1 MTQRFL
7 TRCLVISV
15 LAFPVAGFAQN
26 QPVDAGY
33 QDLIEVTEVLID
45 VLATDRS
52 GNVLTGLGKE
62 DFIVEENGQPV
73 NVTGVSF
80 YTTRYGLEGDVPA
93 EDGAIPSS
101 RYFVFFFHDQ
111 SRTGDQLSSRL
122 IRQQLDASRQ
132 SQRWVEEEMLP
143 SDWIAVVSYDVKLKV
158 HQDFTQDRYAITE
171 AIQNAVRRKDPEKAM
186 GRRGRE
192 IPPSGIPSLLRELP
206 QGKELRKQTTRVYD
220 GIRLVAE
227 ATGYVVGRKN
237 LMLFSIGFG
246 EFRVNS
252 LIPQADPR
260 YYPQMVEAL
269 NDHNVAVY
277 PIDIMP
283 REIEHSQSSFLAQ
296 LANETGGRFYE
307 NFVNFITPL
316 QQISEENAGYYLL
329 SYQAE
334 HPAADSG
341 FQEVEV
347 RARDKSVNVRARKG
361 YRFGLERD
369 S

>member
-1 MTQRFL
+1 MTLGSF
-7 TRCLVISV
+7 TPCLLIGL
-15 LAFPVAGFAQN
+15 LAMPVAGFAQDK
-26 QPVDAGY
+26 PVDVGFEG
-33 QDLIEVTEVLID
+33 LVEVTEVLID
-45 VLATDRS
+45 VLATDKS
-52 GNVLTGLGKE
+52 GNVLTGLGKD
-62 DFIVEENGQPV
+62 DFIVEEDGEPV
-73 NVTGVSF
+73 DVTGVSF
-80 YTTRYGLEGDVPA
+80 YTTRYGPEGDLLA

-111 SRTGDQLSSRL
+111 SRGGDALSSRL
-122 IRQQLDASRQ
+122 LRQQLDASRQ
-132 SQRWVEEEMLP
+132 SQRWIDEEMLP
-143 SDWIAVVSYDVKLKV
+143 SDWVAVVSYDVKLKI
-158 HQDFTQDRYAITE
+158 HEDFTQDRQAIRD
-171 AIQNAVRRKDPEKAM
+171 AIDGAVRRKDPEKYV
-186 GRRGRE
+186 GRHGRE
-192 IPPSGIPSLLRELP
+192 IPPSGAPSLLRELP
-206 QGKELRKQTTRVYD
+206 QGKELRKKTGRVYD

-227 ATGYVVGRKN
+227 ATGYIVGRKN

-252 LIPQADPR
+252 LFPQADPR
-260 YYPQMVEAL
+260 YYPPMVQAL

-277 PIDIMP
+277 PIDLMP
-283 REIEHSQSSFLAQ
+283 REIEHSQSHFLAQ

-329 SYQAE
+329 SYQAQ

-341 FQEVEV
+341 FQEVTV
-347 RARDKSVNVRARKG
+347 RARDKSINVRARKG